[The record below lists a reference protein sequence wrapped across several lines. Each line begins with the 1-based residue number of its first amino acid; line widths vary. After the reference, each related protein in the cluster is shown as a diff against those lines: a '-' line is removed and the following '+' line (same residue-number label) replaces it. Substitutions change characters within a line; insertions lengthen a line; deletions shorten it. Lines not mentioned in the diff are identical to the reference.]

1 MDDVVNLSG
10 KVAIVTGSSRGL
22 GRGMAKALAH
32 AGADV
37 VITSRTMDSLAE
49 VSEEI
54 TALGA
59 KVLALELDVRDE
71 ASIRSMPEKVLD
83 RFERIDV
90 LVNNAGM
97 NIRKPALEVT
107 WEDWDQI
114 LDTNLKSGF
123 FCAQAVAPQM
133 IKQKWGR
140 IINITSVA
148 GVMGNAGQANYAAAK
163 AGIIGFTRAVA
174 REVASR
180 QVTVNAVAPGFVL
193 TDMTADLS
201 DDQKKSILDMI
212 PLGRHAE
219 PEDIAPLVAFLAS
232 DAACYITG
240 QTLHVDGGLVMQ

>member
-37 VITSRTMDSLAE
+37 VITSRTIDSLAE

-83 RFERIDV
+83 RFGRIDV

-140 IINITSVA
+140 IINIGSATNVTA
-148 GVMGNAGQANYAAAK
+148 L
-163 AGIIGFTRAVA
+163 
-174 REVASR
+174 REWN
-180 QVTVNAVAPGFVL
+180 QVIQG
-193 TDMTADLS
+193 
-201 DDQKKSILDMI
+201 
-212 PLGRHAE
+212 
-219 PEDIAPLVAFLAS
+219 
-232 DAACYITG
+232 Y
-240 QTLHVDGGLVMQ
+240 